1 MLLIVWTISSTV
13 LPATFIPYGFDD
25 KFYWL
30 LTFRFLFML
39 AICIPFDVPDDI
51 TVIKT
56 TRNTMAS
63 LMGEKRCYQ
72 LSYLCLLIA
81 ALLLIPG
88 YYLDVFIH
96 YLAALLLSL
105 IATAWMVDYSS
116 KRMFSL
122 PSYIMLDASMKLQTV
137 LVCTAIL
144 IP

>member
-1 MLLIVWTISSTV
+1 
-13 LPATFIPYGFDD
+13 
-25 KFYWL
+25 
-30 LTFRFLFML
+30 
-39 AICIPFDVPDDI
+39 
-51 TVIKT
+51 
-56 TRNTMAS
+56 MAS
-63 LMGEKRCYQ
+63 LMGENRCYQ

-88 YYLDVFIH
+88 YYLDVCIH